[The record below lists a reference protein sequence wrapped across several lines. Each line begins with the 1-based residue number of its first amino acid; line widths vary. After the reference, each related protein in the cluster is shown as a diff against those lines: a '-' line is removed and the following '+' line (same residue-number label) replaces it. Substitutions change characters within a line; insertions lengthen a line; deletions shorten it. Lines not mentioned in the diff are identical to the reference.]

1 MRPTIFSSWFSVS
14 TRKVS
19 LLRVSFLAIFLFM
32 ALSSRMRFLENAGE
46 RGNPSASAPP

>member
-14 TRKVS
+14 TRNVS

-32 ALSSRMRFLENAGE
+32 ALSSSMRFLEKRRRAGKPLS
-46 RGNPSASAPP
+46 RGTP